1 MVRIKASV
9 ARKKGRKRVFRLTK
23 GFYGHKKNRWGQAIR
38 ALIRAMKYNTRDRK
52 DRAGQFRRLWTVRI
66 NAACAME
73 GLAYSRF
80 IRGLKEAKVG
90 LNRKMLSEIALNDP
104 EVFKKIVAI
113 ADKALPAKVS
123 RPKR

>member
-1 MVRIKASV
+1 MRVTNAPASRERRRRV
-9 ARKKGRKRVFRLTK
+9 LKLAKGYFGPRSKTIRQAYNAVDRAMAMAYGDRKRKKRL
-23 GFYGHKKNRWGQAIR
+23 YRS
-38 ALIRAMKYNTRDRK
+38 
-52 DRAGQFRRLWTVRI
+52 LWTVRI